1 MLSLFRKKPLL
12 DEGTTEWLWESYAW
26 ALRNFDRD
34 LFHSHTVL
42 VTPTKAH
49 FPDSADDGAALARLI
64 LERIKEYMGLQRWPT
79 QLIAISEEM
88 TALPPPRIAITG
100 PARGEQAMVEIEQGQ
115 RLPIAYDPI
124 LLRQPDLLIAMM
136 AQSLAS
142 PLAQLCPEPP
152 PGGDENR
159 GHATDLL
166 AIFMGFGL
174 FLTNNAF
181 NYHVGGCGNTS
192 CKPKGVQLLG
202 ELTEGQMAYALALFC
217 VLKGIPNSEVLPH
230 LKSTVRGFFK
240 LAVKEVSR
248 KKGPLAQLRAI

>member
-1 MLSLFRKKPLL
+1 MFSLFRKKPLL

-34 LFHSHTVL
+34 LFYAHTVL
-42 VTPTKAH
+42 VTPTKEH
-49 FPDSADDGAALARLI
+49 FPDQADDGATLAQLI
-64 LERIKEYMGLQRWPT
+64 LDRIKGHMGMQRWPT
-79 QLIAISEEM
+79 RLIPVSEEM
-88 TALPPPRIAITG
+88 PVLPSPAIAIHG
-100 PARGEQAMVEIEQGQ
+100 SARGEGALVEIENGVA
-115 RLPIAYDPI
+115 LPVRYDPI
-124 LLRQPDLLIAMM
+124 LLRQPDLLIAIM

-152 PGGDENR
+152 PGGDETR

-181 NYHVGGCGNTS
+181 NYHVGGCGNNS

-217 VLKGIPNSEVLPH
+217 VLKEIPNTTVLPQ
-230 LKSTVRGFFK
+230 LKSTVRPFYK
-240 LAVKEVSR
+240 LAVKEVKR
-248 KKGPLAQLRAI
+248 KKGELAQLKSL

>member
-1 MLSLFRKKPLL
+1 MFSLFRQKPLL

-34 LFHSHTVL
+34 LFYSQTQL

-49 FPDSADDGAALARLI
+49 FFDQADDGHVLAGLI
-64 LERIKEYMGLQRWPT
+64 LERIKDYMALQKWPT
-79 QLIAISEEM
+79 QLIPVTEETQALPAPAIAISGAVRGAG
-88 TALPPPRIAITG
+88 ALIQIDNT
-100 PARGEQAMVEIEQGQ
+100 QGA
-115 RLPIAYDPI
+115 PIYYDPI
-124 LLRQPDLLIAMM
+124 LLRQPDLLITIM
-136 AQSLAS
+136 AQNLAN
-142 PLAQLCPEPP
+142 PLAQLIPEPP

-181 NYHVGGCGNTS
+181 NYHIGSCGS

-217 VLKGIPNSEVLPH
+217 VLKEVPNSEVLPH
-230 LKSTVRGFFK
+230 LKSTLRPFFK
-240 LAVKEVSR
+240 LALKEI
-248 KKGPLAQLRAI
+248 KGKTEELAQLRSL